1 MNLLEYIQRRVT
13 KMIQGMKHLSY
24 KDGLKELSLY
34 SLEKKRLQGDLIV
47 AFQCL
52 RGSYRK
58 EGKRLFNGV
67 CVERKRENGFKLK
80 EYRCRLNI
88 RKKSFTNIES

>member
-34 SLEKKRLQGDLIV
+34 SLEKKRLQGD
-47 AFQCL
+47 
-52 RGSYRK
+52 
-58 EGKRLFNGV
+58 
-67 CVERKRENGFKLK
+67 
-80 EYRCRLNI
+80 
-88 RKKSFTNIES
+88 